1 MDIKIIAAVAYGIP
15 ELLIER
21 RLVVDTSRQPE
32 SETVVALGDISHRCP
47 GADDTLVVKV
57 PIGGS
62 HTGIEIE
69 TAYGYS
75 VFEYEIR
82 PTLDLKQEIISRGN
96 DMEVVYPESFRNE
109 IKEMIGE
116 MWNRYK

>member
-1 MDIKIIAAVAYGIP
+1 MHVMYV
-15 ELLIER
+15 R
-21 RLVVDTSRQPE
+21 
-32 SETVVALGDISHRCP
+32 ALPLHHSQ
-47 GADDTLVVKV
+47 K
-57 PIGGS
+57 
-62 HTGIEIE
+62 EIE

-116 MWNRYK
+116 MWNMYK